1 MLTSDQGDTSVIRDK
16 EIKSGKVGGCGR
28 TGFGGNTDVAASLI
42 GTPPSH
48 RVSRALADSPD
59 VQPRPPPDCPP
70 PARTAPSR

>member
-42 GTPPSH
+42 GTPPSYFA
-48 RVSRALADSPD
+48 SRALADSPH
-59 VQPRPPPDCPP
+59 VQPPLPRACPP